1 MKHARGVVPSIIPIV
16 EERVVGENVD
26 EDEDEGRELH
36 VSLSRPV
43 YLRHHQREDFKKA
56 VKAIT
61 SSLPP

>member
-26 EDEDEGRELH
+26 DEEGRELH

-56 VKAIT
+56 VKVIA